1 MLFDGIH
8 HLQIGF
14 MIGQG
19 SFALEVDPAI
29 EVSDAAVFNILYFL
43 DVRNSV
49 EHHVAYEY
57 H

>member
-1 MLFDGIH
+1 
-8 HLQIGF
+8 

-57 H
+57 HWKNAAEGWLLNLV